1 VWFRIEKAWFREG
14 GPTGQQRVGRAFRSR
29 RYGFAVHVGFKSQ
42 QCERET
48 VALAQSSYC
57 AAMVHPEIAMSDFF
71 VDFVGRLVIMLPVIL
86 VLTAVLWLMFNRRR
100 QSASAPAFSP
110 SDMRTWSLRFALL
123 DGAVFASTFALL
135 STWMADSAFSV
146 GVSGGLAAIVAMA
159 VMPWVAARYPRL
171 SNK

>member
-1 VWFRIEKAWFREG
+1 
-14 GPTGQQRVGRAFRSR
+14 
-29 RYGFAVHVGFKSQ
+29 
-42 QCERET
+42 
-48 VALAQSSYC
+48 
-57 AAMVHPEIAMSDFF
+57 MVHPVIAMSGFF
-71 VDFVGRLVIMLPVIL
+71 VDFVGRLAIMFPVIL

-123 DGAVFASTFALL
+123 DGAVFAITFAVL

-146 GVSGGLAAIVAMA
+146 RVSGGLAAIVAMA